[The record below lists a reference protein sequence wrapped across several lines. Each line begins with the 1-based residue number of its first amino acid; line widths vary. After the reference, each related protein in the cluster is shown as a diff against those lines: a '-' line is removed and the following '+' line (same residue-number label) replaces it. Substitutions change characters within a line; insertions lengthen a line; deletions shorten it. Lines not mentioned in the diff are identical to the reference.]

1 MPDDVVNNAKALDKV
16 YELLLFSRT
25 SADMIPLAVD
35 RGAVHRSQGRYA
47 VDGSH
52 YQIRLNAQ
60 SSQGQPNVDHGSG
73 AHST

>member
-35 RGAVHRSQGRYA
+35 RVAFHRPQG
-47 VDGSH
+47 
-52 YQIRLNAQ
+52 
-60 SSQGQPNVDHGSG
+60 
-73 AHST
+73 